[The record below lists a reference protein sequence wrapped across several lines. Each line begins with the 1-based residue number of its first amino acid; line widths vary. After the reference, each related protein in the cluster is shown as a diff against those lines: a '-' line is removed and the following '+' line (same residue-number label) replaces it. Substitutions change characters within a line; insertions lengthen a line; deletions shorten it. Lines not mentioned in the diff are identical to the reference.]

1 MKDLPKLYK
10 NENNIITDNN
20 KKVCYL
26 EKEQKKLVTEE
37 LNSIFNDLKNPK
49 KLNNNIKVFIKTK
62 KKSYETSII
71 IKTKK
76 DIITIDDEKIP
87 IEDIIYIKRIS

>member
-1 MKDLPKLYK
+1 MKNLPKLYK
-10 NENNIITDNN
+10 NENNSTTNNN

-37 LNSIFNDLKNPK
+37 LNSIFNDLNKQNI
-49 KLNNNIKVFIKTK
+49 NNNIKVFIKTK
-62 KKSYETSII
+62 KNSYETSII

>member
-10 NENNIITDNN
+10 NENSIITDNN

-26 EKEQKKLVTEE
+26 EKEQKKLVMEE
-37 LNSIFNDLKNPK
+37 LNSIFNDLNTQNI
-49 KLNNNIKVFIKTK
+49 NNNIKEFIKKK

-87 IEDIIYIKRIS
+87 IEDIVYIKRIS

>member
-10 NENNIITDNN
+10 NENSIITDNN

-26 EKEQKKLVTEE
+26 EKEQKKLVMEE
-37 LNSIFNDLKNPK
+37 LNSIFNDLNTQNI
-49 KLNNNIKVFIKTK
+49 NNNIKVFIKTK

-76 DIITIDDEKIP
+76 DIITIHDERIP
-87 IEDIIYIKRIS
+87 KEDIVYIKRIS

>member
-10 NENNIITDNN
+10 NKNTINNDNN

-26 EKEQKKLVTEE
+26 EKEQKKLVEEE
-37 LNSIFNDLKNPK
+37 LNSIFNDLNKQNI
-49 KLNNNIKVFIKTK
+49 NNNIKVFIKTK
-62 KKSYETSII
+62 KNSYETNIV

-76 DIITIDDEKIP
+76 SIITIDDETIP

>member
-1 MKDLPKLYK
+1 MKYLPKLYK
-10 NENNIITDNN
+10 NENSIITDTN

-26 EKEQKKLVTEE
+26 EKEQKKLVMEE
-37 LNSIFNDLKNPK
+37 LNSIFNDLNTQNI
-49 KLNNNIKVFIKTK
+49 NNNIKVFIKTK

-76 DIITIDDEKIP
+76 DIITIDDERIP
-87 IEDIIYIKRIS
+87 IEDIVYIKRIS

>member
-1 MKDLPKLYK
+1 MKNLPKLYK
-10 NENNIITDNN
+10 NENNITTNNN

-37 LNSIFNDLKNPK
+37 LNSIFNDLNKQNI
-49 KLNNNIKVFIKTK
+49 NNNIKVFIKTK
-62 KKSYETSII
+62 KNSYETSII

>member
-10 NENNIITDNN
+10 NENSIITDNN

-26 EKEQKKLVTEE
+26 EKEQKKLVMEE
-37 LNSIFNDLKNPK
+37 LNSIFNDLNTQNI
-49 KLNNNIKVFIKTK
+49 NNNIKVFIKTK

-87 IEDIIYIKRIS
+87 IEDIVYIKRIS

>member
-10 NENNIITDNN
+10 NENSIITDNN

-26 EKEQKKLVTEE
+26 EKEQKKLVMEE
-37 LNSIFNDLKNPK
+37 LNSIFNDLNTQNI
-49 KLNNNIKVFIKTK
+49 NNNIKVFIKTK

-76 DIITIDDEKIP
+76 DIITIDDERIP
-87 IEDIIYIKRIS
+87 IEDIVYIKRIS

>member
-10 NENNIITDNN
+10 NENSIITDNN

-26 EKEQKKLVTEE
+26 EKKKKKLVMEE
-37 LNSIFNDLKNPK
+37 LNSIFNDLNTQNI
-49 KLNNNIKVFIKTK
+49 NNNIKVFIKTK

-76 DIITIDDEKIP
+76 DIITIDDERIP
-87 IEDIIYIKRIS
+87 IEDIVYIKRIS